1 MISLSFNTKT
11 IVIILVAI
19 GIIFIVWNS
28 KSSDEDNT
36 INNEENK
43 EISSHE
49 NNSIENNSMENNLV
63 QDSFWTNI
71 INLPEDN
78 KNLYQFQLPN
88 NFEVNPK
95 YLMFHPNFLLS
106 ANKLVQIVSEYKQEA
121 VAMLYLWI
129 ALNKGLLDNE
139 QNFAQLFET
148 SIRRSINYPSVE
160 HKFKIDI
167 NNLLTAELE
176 ENSPENLEYTED
188 LASLENNQDSEKIE
202 VPQEINFQSVNSFD
216 NNLASI

>member
-28 KSSDEDNT
+28 KSSDET
-36 INNEENK
+36 SNNEENK